1 MPDTTQTP
9 TQKRRNMSV
18 FDAHIEKSTI
28 STMPTVAFDGRIIT
42 IDTPEATD
50 KAVQALSAESI
61 IGIDTETRPSFRK
74 GVQYAVSLIQLSTA
88 DTCFL
93 IRLNRTGMPDS
104 LISLLENKKIT
115 KVGLSLHDDYQALK
129 RRTPF
134 TPGGFLD
141 LQKFVTEFGIEEMS
155 LQKIY
160 AIIFGMRIS
169 KSQQLSNWEQDVLT
183 DKQKQYAATDAWACL
198 NIYNRLKQIEG

>member
-1 MPDTTQTP
+1 
-9 TQKRRNMSV
+9 MSV

-93 IRLNRTGMPDS
+93 IRLNRTGIPDS
-104 LISLLENKKIT
+104 LISLLENKKII
-115 KVGLSLHDDYQALK
+115 KVGLSLHDDYQALNK
-129 RRTPF
+129 RRKF
-134 TPGGFLD
+134 KAGSFVD
-141 LQKFVTEFGIEEMS
+141 LQKMVGEFGIEEMS
-155 LQKIY
+155 LQKIF
-160 AIIFGMRIS
+160 AIVFGERIS
-169 KSQQLSNWEQDVLT
+169 KSQQLTNWENDVLT
-183 DKQKQYAATDAWACL
+183 DKQKLYAATDAWACL
-198 NIYNRLKQIEG
+198 KIYNRLTQEKKR